1 MIARLMS
8 ELMEP
13 KEIVVRLARI

>member
-1 MIARLMS
+1 MS